1 MPSFDIVNEIDFAEI
16 DNALNQ
22 ANRELTQRFDF
33 KGSNTTIERKDK
45 EIMVNSADDYK
56 VQAAVDVLQ
65 AKLAKRSVSLKSLE
79 LGRVEP
85 AGGGRA
91 KQNIK
96 VVEGIDKDKAKELVK
111 KIKDSKLKV
120 QASIQ
125 GESVRVT
132 GKKRDDLQ
140 DVIALLKGLDFSLP
154 LQFNNFR
161 D

>member
-22 ANRELTQRFDF
+22 ANKELTQRFDF

-79 LGRVEP
+79 LGKIEP
-85 AGGGRA
+85 AASGRA

-96 VVEGIDKDKAKELVK
+96 VLEGIEKDKAKELIK
-111 KIKDSKLKV
+111 TIKDSKLKV

-125 GESVRVT
+125 GETVRVT

-140 DVIALLKGLDFSLP
+140 EVITLLKSLDFSLP

>member
-22 ANRELTQRFDF
+22 ANKELTQRFDF

-79 LGRVEP
+79 LGKIEP
-85 AGGGRA
+85 AASGRA

-96 VVEGIDKDKAKELVK
+96 VLEGIEKDKAKELIK
-111 KIKDSKLKV
+111 TIKDSKLKV

-125 GESVRVT
+125 GETVRVT

-140 DVIALLKGLDFSLP
+140 EVISLLKGLDFSLP

>member
-1 MPSFDIVNEIDFAEI
+1 MPSFDIVNEIDFSEI

-33 KGSNTTIERKDK
+33 KGSNTSIERKDK

-96 VVEGIDKDKAKELVK
+96 VVEGIDKEKAKELVK

-125 GESVRVT
+125 GEAVRVT

>member
-1 MPSFDIVNEIDFAEI
+1 MPSFDIVNEIDFAEV

-22 ANRELTQRFDF
+22 ANKELTQRFDF

-79 LGRVEP
+79 LGKVEP
-85 AGGGRA
+85 AASGRA

-96 VVEGIDKDKAKELVK
+96 VLEGIEKDKAKELIK
-111 KIKDSKLKV
+111 TIKDSKLKV

-125 GESVRVT
+125 GETVRVT

-140 DVIALLKGLDFSLP
+140 EVITLLKGLDFSLP